1 MKLIGQLKLIGVNIM
16 SLQPLFCPNYACP
29 ARGQVNQ
36 GNIHPHSQQE
46 KRSRCDVCGKTFS
59 VTKGTLFY
67 RLRTDPAVVML
78 VITLLA
84 HGCPLPAIVAGFGFD
99 QRTVKQWWQRA
110 GIHCETLHQ
119 QLVGTARFD
128 LQQAQADEIKVKMWG
143 RSLWMGLSMMVSTRL
158 WLGGVVS
165 LRRDKVMIDKLVA
178 TMRQVALCRPLLIAV
193 DGLPH
198 YRKAIRRAFRTPLQ
212 QRTNGRPR
220 LIAWSD
226 ILIGRVIKR
235 KQAGELTIER
245 QLLGT
250 CRQTVATL
258 IQQSQGATGV
268 INTAYIERLNA
279 TFRQRLAWLSRR
291 SRVLAHQTATL
302 NAGMYIV
309 GCFYNFC
316 DTHKSLRIRLA
327 FGSFDHRWIQRTPAI
342 AAGLTD
348 HIWSH
353 EELLMY
359 RIPPPR
365 WQPPKQRGR
374 RSKELQALVNRWR

>member
-1 MKLIGQLKLIGVNIM
+1 MKLIGQPKLIGVIIM
-16 SLQPLFCPNYACP
+16 NLQTLFCPNYACP

-36 GNIHPHSQQE
+36 GNIHAHSVPE
-46 KRSRCDVCGKTFS
+46 KRCRCDVCGKTFS
-59 VTKGTLFY
+59 VTKGTLFC

-84 HGCPLPAIVAGFGFD
+84 YGCPVQAIVAGFGFD
-99 QRTVKQWWQRA
+99 RRTVKQWWQRA
-110 GIHCETLHQ
+110 GRHCEAFHQ
-119 QLVGTARFD
+119 QFVATAQLD
-128 LQQAQADEIKVKMWG
+128 LQHAQADEIKVKMWG

-165 LRRDKVMIDKLVA
+165 LNRDKAMIDKLVA

-198 YRKAIRRAFRTPLQ
+198 YRKAIRRAFRSPLPQ
-212 QRTNGRPR
+212 CANGRPR

-235 KQAGELTIER
+235 KLNGVLTVER
-245 QLLGT
+245 HLLGT
-250 CRQTVATL
+250 GRQPVTAL
-258 IQQSQGATGV
+258 IQQSQGVTGV

-291 SRVLAHQTATL
+291 SRVLAQQTTTL

-316 DTHKSLRIRLA
+316 DAHKSLRIRLA
-327 FGSFDHRWIQRTPAI
+327 YGSFDHRWIQRTPAL

-348 HIWSH
+348 HIWSTQ
-353 EELLMY
+353 ELLMY
-359 RIPPPR
+359 RMPPPR
-365 WQPPKQRGR
+365 WQPPLKCGR
-374 RSKELQALVNRWR
+374 RSRELQALIERWC